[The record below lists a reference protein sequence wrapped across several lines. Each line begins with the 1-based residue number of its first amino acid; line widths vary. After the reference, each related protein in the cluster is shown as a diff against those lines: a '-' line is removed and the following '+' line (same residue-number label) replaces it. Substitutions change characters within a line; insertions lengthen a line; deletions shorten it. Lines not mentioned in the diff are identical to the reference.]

1 MVPLG
6 RVREISMPN
15 EILMPALSPTM
26 EEGKLAKWLVKEGQT
41 IKAGDVIAEIE
52 TDKATMEVEAADE
65 GTLGKILVPEG
76 TEGVKVNTPIATLLA
91 EGESPGVA
99 IAATPPQAS
108 KTATASAQRG
118 GGARASGA
126 PDRVTGPG
134 PGALMQQ
141 VPVPAPQSP
150 ARVALPGREPARASA
165 PRGLSPEANGH
176 GRIFA
181 SPLAR
186 RLARELGVDVGGL
199 KGSGPRG
206 RIIRRDVEA
215 ALRGGGTLERVKPG
229 TAVAAAP
236 TQAPTRAPTQ
246 APTQALSPAMS
257 DDKILA
263 LYAKGSYE
271 VVPHD
276 GMRKVIAQRL
286 TLAKQTIP
294 HFYLTIECRID
305 NLLHARAQMN
315 ATAPKSGPRAF
326 KLSVNDFVIKAL
338 ALALI
343 QVPAANVTWTE
354 GGTLRHKYADV
365 GVAVAI
371 EGGLFTPIV
380 RHAEAKSL
388 SEISNEMKELAE
400 RARRR
405 RLAPHE
411 YQGGTTSISNLGMY
425 GIKTFEAVIN
435 PPHAT
440 ILAIGTGE
448 KRPIA
453 ENGHVEVATMM
464 SCTLSGDHRV
474 VDGAV
479 GAELLNAF
487 KMLIEEPVR
496 MLV

>member
-1 MVPLG
+1 
-6 RVREISMPN
+6 MPN

-76 TEGVKVNTPIATLLA
+76 TEGVKVNTPIATLLS
-91 EGESPGVA
+91 EGGAV
-99 IAATPPQAS
+99 AATPSKEAPKTPSAQPGGQAH
-108 KTATASAQRG
+108 ASAAPG
-118 GGARASGA
+118 RAAGSG
-126 PDRVTGPG
+126 PL
-134 PGALMQQ
+134 ALIQQ
-141 VPVPAPQSP
+141 APVPTPPPPLS
-150 ARVALPGREPARASA
+150 VSLPGREQARGA

-176 GRIFA
+176 GRVFA

-186 RLARELGVDVGGL
+186 RLARELGVDVSGL

-215 ALRGGGTLERVKPG
+215 ALRGGGTLEKAKPG
-229 TAVAAAP
+229 TAVAAV
-236 TQAPTRAPTQ
+236 
-246 APTQALSPAMS
+246 PTQALAQAMP

-294 HFYLTIECRID
+294 HFDLTIECRID

-315 ATAPKSGPRAF
+315 AAAPKSGPRAF

-338 ALALI
+338 ALALM

-354 GGTLRHKYADV
+354 GGTLRHKYADI

-388 SEISNEMKELAE
+388 SEISNEMKDLAE
-400 RARRR
+400 RARKR

-453 ENGHVEVATMM
+453 ENDRVEVATLM

-496 MLV
+496 MLA

>member
-1 MVPLG
+1 
-6 RVREISMPN
+6 MPT

-52 TDKATMEVEAADE
+52 TDKATMEVEASDE
-65 GTLGKILVPEG
+65 GKLGRILVAEG

-91 EGESPGVA
+91 EGESAGTTAAPNTKPTQAPSPQPSPPRGEGVRA
-99 IAATPPQAS
+99 
-108 KTATASAQRG
+108 ASA
-118 GGARASGA
+118 A
-126 PDRVTGPG
+126 
-134 PGALMQQ
+134 
-141 VPVPAPQSP
+141 
-150 ARVALPGREPARASA
+150 PARATTQVGGSVAQQARLASTTPTPIASPQGGGEARMAGGAANRA
-165 PRGLSPEANGH
+165 PTANGH

-186 RLARELGVDVGGL
+186 RLAKELGVDVGVL
-199 KGSGPRG
+199 QGSGPRG

-215 ALRGGGTLERVKPG
+215 ALRDGGAQLRARAG
-229 TAVAAAP
+229 TAVAAAVP
-236 TQAPTRAPTQ
+236 STG
-246 APTQALSPAMS
+246 TQALAQAMP

-263 LYAKGSYE
+263 LYEKGSYE

-276 GMRKVIAQRL
+276 GMRRIIAQRL
-286 TLAKQTIP
+286 TLSKQTIP
-294 HFYLTIECRID
+294 HFYLTVECRID
-305 NLLHARAQMN
+305 NLLRAREQLN
-315 ATAPKSGPRAF
+315 TRAPKEGPRAF

-338 ALALI
+338 GLALT

-354 GGTLRHKYADV
+354 AGTLRHKYADV
-365 GVAVAI
+365 GVAVAV
-371 EGGLFTPIV
+371 EGGLFTPII
-380 RHAEAKSL
+380 RHAELKSL
-388 SEISNEMKELAE
+388 SEISNEMKDLAE
-400 RARRR
+400 RARKR

-425 GIKTFEAVIN
+425 GIKSFEAVIN

-448 KRPIA
+448 KQPIVA
-453 ENGHVEVATMM
+453 GDKIEVATLM

-487 KMLIEEPVR
+487 KMLLEEPVR